1 MLPIYEA
8 AWEMHQYLT
17 RKRIPYVIIGGIAVQ
32 KWGRPRLTKD
42 VDLTIAVPIE
52 ETEKIIDHIERKFK
66 SRVPNLKEFVRQTR
80 VILIFASNGREVD
93 VSLALPGYEDL
104 LMQRAQSFK
113 LAPRKIVRVCSPEDL
128 IIHKAVAGRPQDLSD
143 LQGVIFRQ
151 ATALDLDYIRYWLKE
166 FSLLLE
172 SDEVIHRFEIAWKEY
187 SEYSAS

>member
-17 RKRIPYVIIGGIAVQ
+17 RKRIPYVVIGGIAVQ

-52 ETEKIIDHIERKFK
+52 ETEKFIDHIEKKFK
-66 SRVPNLKEFVRQTR
+66 SRVPNLKEFARQTR
-80 VILIFASNGREVD
+80 VVLIFASNGREVD

-104 LMQRAQSFK
+104 LMERAQSFK

-128 IIHKAVAGRPQDLSD
+128 IIHKVVAGRPQDLSD
-143 LQGVIFRQ
+143 VQGVIFRQ
-151 ATALDLDYIRYWLKE
+151 ATSLDLDYILYWLKE
-166 FSLLLE
+166 FALLLE
-172 SDEVIHRFEIAWKEY
+172 NDEVIHRFELAWKEY
-187 SEYSAS
+187 SDHSA